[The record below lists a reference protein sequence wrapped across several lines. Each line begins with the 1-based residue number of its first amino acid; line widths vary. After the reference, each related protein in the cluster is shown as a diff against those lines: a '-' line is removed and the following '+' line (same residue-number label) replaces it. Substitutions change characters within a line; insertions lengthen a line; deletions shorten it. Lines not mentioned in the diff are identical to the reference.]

1 METKIP
7 TVNVDYFLDLYYG
20 CHIDKEL
27 LLIDNIKDLAVPE
40 GPVRMQCLG
49 ILLIQKG
56 NITYMSNTQKLN
68 AKANNFVVFSRGQ
81 IIDEIKIS
89 NDCEGKALMISYDYF
104 RDMLTGFREL
114 ALLFINITIRPILQ
128 LTKTQAS
135 EFAMYYSQLKKKVDD
150 SKHHFRK
157 ELVGSMIKTIIYD
170 VSNIIYLAQEGKQIV
185 SKNRAEHIFGD
196 FIEIVSHNYMKERTV
211 SWYAEQM
218 NITPKYLAEMVKQA
232 TNRSP
237 NDWIDGYV
245 IVEIR
250 MLLKYTGKSIKE
262 IAEIMHF
269 TSQSFLGKYFK
280 EHVGVSPKDYR
291 KS

>member
-1 METKIP
+1 MDTNIP
-7 TVNVDYFLDLYYG
+7 TLNVDHFLDLYYG
-20 CHIDKEL
+20 SHINKEL

-49 ILLIQKG
+49 ILLVQKG
-56 NITYMSNTQKLN
+56 TVSYMSNTQHFT
-68 AKANNFVVFSRGQ
+68 AKRNNFVVLSRGQ
-81 IIDEIKIS
+81 IIDELNIS
-89 NDCEGKALMISYDYF
+89 DDCEGKALIVSYDYF
-104 RDMLTGFREL
+104 REMLTGFREL
-114 ALLFINITIRPILQ
+114 ALLFINITLRPILQ
-128 LTKTQAS
+128 LTSTQAS
-135 EFAMYYSQLKKKVDD
+135 EFSMYYKQLKTKVDD
-150 SKHHFRK
+150 ETHHFRK
-157 ELVGSMIKTIIYD
+157 EMVGSMIKTIIYD
-170 VSNIIYLAQEGKQIV
+170 ISNIIYKVHEGKQIV
-185 SKNRAEHIFGD
+185 SKNRAEHIFAE
-196 FIEIVSHNYMKERTV
+196 FIQIVNRNFKKERTV

-218 NITPKYLAEMVKQA
+218 SITPKYLAEMVKQA

-262 IAEIMHF
+262 IAEIMNF

-280 EHVGVSPKDYR
+280 EHVGMSPKDYR

>member
-1 METKIP
+1 
-7 TVNVDYFLDLYYG
+7 
-20 CHIDKEL
+20 
-27 LLIDNIKDLAVPE
+27 
-40 GPVRMQCLG
+40 
-49 ILLIQKG
+49 
-56 NITYMSNTQKLN
+56 
-68 AKANNFVVFSRGQ
+68 
-81 IIDEIKIS
+81 
-89 NDCEGKALMISYDYF
+89 
-104 RDMLTGFREL
+104 
-114 ALLFINITIRPILQ
+114 
-128 LTKTQAS
+128 
-135 EFAMYYSQLKKKVDD
+135 
-150 SKHHFRK
+150 
-157 ELVGSMIKTIIYD
+157 MIKTIIYD
-170 VSNIIYLAQEGKQIV
+170 LSNIIYLAQEGKQIV

-218 NITPKYLAEMVKQA
+218 DITPKYLAEMVKQA